1 VPDFFQ
7 TKIEFLKG
15 IGPQKAQL
23 LNKELS
29 IFTYADLVQ
38 HFPFRYE
45 DRSKF
50 YNISDLNDDSP
61 AVQLKGR
68 ITYIQK
74 LGPLRSQRLVASF
87 EDRTGEIELVWFKGV
102 SWIEKKIATGAEY
115 SVFGK
120 PAAFGSKLSISH
132 PEIEKFDIS
141 SPKESSLVPVYS
153 TTEPLKRNYLDSKAI
168 GKIIQQLLEISY
180 SNFSENLP
188 GYLIEEFRLINKA
201 QAMLQIHF
209 PKDEESLRQARR
221 RLKFEELFYI
231 QLKLL
236 SQKLLNKHK
245 YKGYI
250 FNSIPSVNAFYK
262 DHLPFQL
269 TGAQK
274 RVIKEIYKD
283 LVSGAQMNRL
293 LQGDVGSG
301 KTIVGF
307 IVMLMALDNGAQA
320 CLMAPTEIL
329 AEQHYQNLKKFADKL
344 NISIDILTGST
355 KKSARTKML
364 EALST
369 GQLKII
375 VGTHALLEDRV
386 QFQNLGLCII
396 DEQHRFGV
404 AQRARL
410 WDKNKNIKPH
420 VLVMTAT
427 PIPRTLAMTLYGDL
441 DISVID
447 ELPTGRK
454 PIKTLHKYDAHRTY
468 VFGFMK
474 QQIEAGRQVYVV
486 YPLIE
491 ESEKMDF
498 KDLMDGYESIS
509 RAFPDVPLSIV
520 HGKMKSKDKE
530 FEMQRFKKGE
540 TKILV
545 STTVIEVGVDVPN
558 ASVMVIENAERF
570 GLAALHQLRGRVGRG
585 AEQSY
590 CILMTGNK
598 LSKDSKHRIETMV
611 RTNNGF
617 EIAEED
623 LKLRGPGDMA
633 GTQQSGVLDLKISDL
648 AKDQMILVKAR
659 ECAIEILERD
669 PDFILPEHQVIRR
682 HIDKARKDATI
693 WSMIS

>member
-1 VPDFFQ
+1 MPDFFQ

-38 HFPFRYE
+38 HFPYRYE
-45 DRSKF
+45 DRSRF
-50 YNISDLNDDSP
+50 YSVRELGEESP
-61 AVQLKGR
+61 AVQLRGK
-68 ITYIQK
+68 ITFFQK
-74 LGPLRSQRLVASF
+74 IGAPRTQRLVASF
-87 EDRTGEIELVWFKGV
+87 EDPTGEIELVWFKGV
-102 SWIEKKIATGAEY
+102 NWIEKKLVVGVEY
-115 SVFGK
+115 VVFGK
-120 PAAFGSKLSISH
+120 PTAFGSKLNISH
-132 PEIEKFDIS
+132 PEIERFDVS

-153 TTEPLKRNYLDSKAI
+153 TTEPLKRHFLDSKAI
-168 GKIIQQLLEISY
+168 GKLIQQLLEISY
-180 SNFSENLP
+180 ANFSENLP
-188 GYLIEEFRLINKA
+188 AYLISEFKLISKA
-201 QAMLQIHF
+201 RAMIHIHF
-209 PKDEESLRQARR
+209 PNDDESLRQAKR

-236 SQKLLNKHK
+236 SQKHFNKNK
-245 YKGYI
+245 YKGFV
-250 FNSIPSVNAFYK
+250 FNSIPSVNTFYK

-269 TGAQK
+269 TDAQK

-283 LVSGAQMNRL
+283 LVSGSQMNRL

-307 IVMLMALDNGAQA
+307 IVMLMALDNGTQT

-329 AEQHYQNLKKFADKL
+329 AEQHYQNLKKFADSL
-344 NISIDILTGST
+344 GISIGILTGST
-355 KKSARTKML
+355 KKSTRTEML
-364 EALST
+364 EALVC
-369 GQLKII
+369 GELKII

-410 WDKNKNIKPH
+410 WDKNKSIKPH

-447 ELPTGRK
+447 ELPKGRK
-454 PIKTLHKYDAHRTY
+454 PIKTVHKYDAHRTY

-474 QQIEAGRQVYVV
+474 QQIDAGRQVYVV

-509 RAFPDVPLSIV
+509 RAFPEIPLSIV
-520 HGKMKSKDKE
+520 HGKMKPKDKD

-633 GTQQSGVLDLKISDL
+633 GTQQSGVLDLKVSDL
-648 AKDQMILVKAR
+648 AKDQMILTKAR
-659 ECAIEILERD
+659 ECAIEIQEKDPNFELE
-669 PDFILPEHQVIRR
+669 EHLVIRR
-682 HIDKARKDATI
+682 HIDKARKDNTI
-693 WSMIS
+693 WAMIS

>member
-45 DRSKF
+45 DRSRF
-50 YNISDLNDDSP
+50 YNIGDLNDDSP
-61 AVQLKGR
+61 AVQIKGK
-68 ITYIQK
+68 ITYVQK
-74 LGPLRSQRLVASF
+74 LGAPRSQRLVASF

-102 SWIEKKIATGAEY
+102 NWIEKKLIQGVEY
-115 SVFGK
+115 VAFGK
-120 PAAFGSKLSISH
+120 PSAFGSKLSISH
-132 PEIEKFDIS
+132 PEIERVEQS
-141 SPKESSLVPVYS
+141 NPKESSLVPVYS
-153 TTEPLKRNYLDSKAI
+153 TTEPLKRNFLDSKAI

-180 SNFSENLP
+180 SNFTENLP
-188 GYLIEEFRLINKA
+188 GYLIEEFKLISKGL
-201 QAMLQIHF
+201 AMLQIHF
-209 PKDEESLRQARR
+209 PKDEESLRQAKR

-236 SQKLLNKHK
+236 SQKNFNKNK

-250 FNSIPSVNAFYK
+250 FNSIPSVNTFYK
-262 DHLPFQL
+262 DHLPFEL

-274 RVIKEIYKD
+274 KVIKEIYKD
-283 LVSGAQMNRL
+283 LVSGSQMNRL

-307 IVMLMALDNGAQA
+307 IVMLMALDNGTQA

-329 AEQHYQNLKKFADKL
+329 ADQHFQNLKKFADKL
-344 NISIDILTGST
+344 GISIDILTGST
-355 KKSARTKML
+355 KKAARTKML
-364 EALST
+364 EALSI
-369 GQLKII
+369 GELKII

-410 WDKNKNIKPH
+410 WDKNKNLKPH

-447 ELPTGRK
+447 ELPKGRK

-474 QQIEAGRQVYVV
+474 QQIETGRQIYVV

-509 RAFPDVPLSIV
+509 RAFPGIPLSIV
-520 HGKMKSKDKE
+520 HGKMKPKDKE

-590 CILMTGNK
+590 CLLMTGNK

-659 ECAIEILERD
+659 ECAIEILEKD
-669 PDFILPEHQVIRR
+669 PEFLLNEHQVIRK

-693 WSMIS
+693 WAMIS